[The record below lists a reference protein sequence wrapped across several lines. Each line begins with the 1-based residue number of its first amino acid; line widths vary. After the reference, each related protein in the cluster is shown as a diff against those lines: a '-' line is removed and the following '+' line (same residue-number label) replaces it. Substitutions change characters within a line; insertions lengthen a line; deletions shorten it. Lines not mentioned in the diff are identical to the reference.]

1 MYLTSQY
8 ASPVGELTLCS
19 QEDRLAGLWLKDQ
32 KYFGAS
38 IAGEMVPGESP
49 VLTQARDWLDR
60 YFQKKRPAPQEL
72 PLAPEGSGFRKEVW
86 RILCDIP
93 YGDTRTYGEIARML
107 TARRGAGQMS
117 AQAVGG
123 AVGHNP
129 IAIVVP
135 CHRVVGTSGSLTGYA
150 GGLEKKIELLVH
162 EGVDMKRFF
171 LPKKKPQTV

>member
-1 MYLTSQY
+1 MS
-8 ASPVGELTLCS
+8 A
-19 QEDRLAGLWLKDQ
+19 A
-32 KYFGAS
+32 
-38 IAGEMVPGESP
+38 
-49 VLTQARDWLDR
+49 WLDR

-93 YGDTRTYGEIARML
+93 YGACQWGRHTVLCVPCLSVPPRAESPAGSGSEAML

-135 CHRVVGTSGSLTGYA
+135 CHRVVGTSGSLTG
-150 GGLEKKIELLVH
+150 
-162 EGVDMKRFF
+162 
-171 LPKKKPQTV
+171 